1 MVESANDVK
10 IREQIEYYLSDA
22 NLSKDKFFREQIQA
36 DKEGWV
42 LITHFLN
49 CNKIKT
55 LKLTATQISNAV
67 KDSTKLELS
76 KNKLSVRRVGNPA
89 LPEFLEKKRDAKAA
103 DKQQE
108 KQAKTQEDIF
118 DEDGKVILTEKDF
131 DNP

>member
-1 MVESANDVK
+1 M
-10 IREQIEYYLSDA
+10 
-22 NLSKDKFFREQIQA
+22 
-36 DKEGWV
+36 
-42 LITHFLN
+42 
-49 CNKIKT
+49 
-55 LKLTATQISNAV
+55 
-67 KDSTKLELS
+67 
-76 KNKLSVRRVGNPA
+76 RRAGNPA